1 MEEIRL
7 GQAWA
12 PRDESKRRYYER
24 VHGGPLRLR
33 VQSVSNG
40 SPWAVVVLQPCT
52 GPVPVGRRRSM
63 SASELR
69 DGFELLGDEQREAS

>member
-1 MEEIRL
+1 MHEIRP

-12 PRDESKRRYYER
+12 PRDSRSRRYYER
-24 VHGGPLRLR
+24 AHGGPLRLR

-63 SASELR
+63 SATELR
-69 DGFELLGDEQREAS
+69 DGYELLGDEQKKAS